1 MIPMMRTRTT
11 IAPMTIPTIAPVP
24 RPESSSASFL
34 TDLIATPVEALALAV
49 NEIYLVSK
57 SKVVTKLV
65 IKLVPKMISV
75 NSFTR
80 T

>member
-1 MIPMMRTRTT
+1 MIPIMSIRTT

-24 RPESSSASFL
+24 RPESSSLSL
-34 TDLIATPVEALALAV
+34 ETDLIDTPVDALAFAV

-65 IKLVPKMISV
+65 IKLVPRMTSV
-75 NSFTR
+75 NSFTIA
-80 T
+80 